1 MKVIADIIVAPMGAP
16 RISSNMRFGTRTD
29 REQSMED
36 KIRSVEDKLSKEN
49 IF

>member
-1 MKVIADIIVAPMGAP
+1 MGAS

-36 KIRSVEDKLSKEN
+36 KIKSVKDKLSGEN
-49 IF
+49 IV